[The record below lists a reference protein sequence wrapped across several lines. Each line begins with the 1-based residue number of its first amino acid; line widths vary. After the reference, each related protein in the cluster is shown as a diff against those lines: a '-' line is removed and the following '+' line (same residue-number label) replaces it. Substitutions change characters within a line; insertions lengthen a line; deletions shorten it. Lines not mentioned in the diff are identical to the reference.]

1 MLFPLI
7 KYFLVIFLL
16 SCDRNK
22 SKNKINIGFSQAMSN
37 DDWRRSMNNSMKL
50 QASMNPEINLI
61 FRDANYDV
69 LTQIKHIN
77 GLIADS
83 VDVLIVSPIKSKPIS
98 AAVNK
103 AFKAGIPVLLIVL
116 SLAIYN
122 IYSILAIRKRNRQ
135 LGDKQ

>member
-1 MLFPLI
+1 MRLKRCFLLLLNI
-7 KYFLVIFLL
+7 FLVIFFL

-77 GLIADS
+77 ELIADS
-83 VDVLIVSPIKSKPIS
+83 VDVLIVSPIKSKPIT
-98 AAVNK
+98 AAV
-103 AFKAGIPVLLIVL
+103 
-116 SLAIYN
+116 
-122 IYSILAIRKRNRQ
+122 
-135 LGDKQ
+135 